1 MYQRQKL
8 GVLGRLGARALGMV
22 GAALAALPAFASSPY
37 GDSSLNMPV
46 GVTPISR
53 EVHSLHMLIFWV
65 CVAIAV
71 VVFGAMI
78 YSIINF
84 RKSKGA
90 IPDKTLTHSTKVEI
104 VWTAVPV
111 LILVSMAVPAAR
123 TLIDI
128 EDTRNAEVSIKV
140 TGYQWK
146 WGYEYLGEGVSFY
159 SNLATPSNVARQLK
173 SGIDPNTVENY
184 LLEVDRPV
192 VVPVD
197 TKVRVLITGND
208 VIHSWWMPQFAVKKD
223 AIPGF
228 VNEAWFKAEK
238 IGTYRGQCTELC
250 GRDHGFMP
258 IVVEVVSKEDYAKWL
273 TAQKEAA
280 KQAAAA
286 DGAASPATAQAATAP
301 AATTAMTMVPSSKA
315 AAAAPVAAAL

>member
-1 MYQRQKL
+1 MYQR
-8 GVLGRLGARALGMV
+8 VVATVV
-22 GAALAALPAFASSPY
+22 GSVCAALAAVPAFAGRPY
-37 GDSSLNMPV
+37 EGSLNMPR
-46 GVTPISR
+46 GVTAISR
-53 EVHSLHMLIFWV
+53 EVYALHMLIFWV

-78 YSIINF
+78 YSIWKF

-90 IPDKTLTHSTKVEI
+90 VPDKTLTHSTRVEI

-128 EDTRNAEVSIKV
+128 EDTRNAELSIKV

-146 WGYEYLGEGVSFY
+146 WGYEYLGENVSFF
-159 SNLATPSNVARQLK
+159 SNLALPSNVARQLR
-173 SGIDPNTVENY
+173 SGIDPRSVENY

-208 VIHSWWMPQFAVKKD
+208 VIHSWWVPQFAVKKD

-250 GRDHGFMP
+250 GRDHAFMP
-258 IVVEVVSKEDYAKWL
+258 IVVEVVSKEDFAKWL
-273 TAQKEAA
+273 GEQKAAAQ
-280 KQAAAA
+280 QAANPEGTEAPAA
-286 DGAASPATAQAATAP
+286 PATAAATSAP
-301 AATTAMTMVPSSKA
+301 GATTAMIT

>member
-8 GVLGRLGARALGMV
+8 GVLGRLGARALGTV
-22 GAALAALPAFASSPY
+22 GAALAALPAFAGSPH
-37 GDSSLNMPV
+37 GDSGLNMPV

-78 YSIINF
+78 YSIVTF

-128 EDTRNAEVSIKV
+128 EDTRNSEVSIKV

-159 SNLATPSNVARQLK
+159 SSLATPSNVARQLK

-250 GRDHGFMP
+250 GRDHAFMP
-258 IVVEVVSKEDYAKWL
+258 IVVEVVSKDDYAKWL

-286 DGAASPATAQAATAP
+286 ADGTATPATAQAAAPP
-301 AATTAMTMVPSSKA
+301 AATTAMNPT
-315 AAAAPVAAAL
+315 AAAPLAAAL

>member
-1 MYQRQKL
+1 MAAK
-8 GVLGRLGARALGMV
+8 V
-22 GAALAALPAFASSPY
+22 GAWAAVAAGTLAGALAGAPAYAYENSY
-37 GDSSLNMPV
+37 NMPV

-78 YSIINF
+78 YSIWKF

-90 IPDKTLTHSTKVEI
+90 VPDKTLTHSTKVEI
-104 VWTAVPV
+104 VWTTIPV
-111 LILVSMAVPAAR
+111 LILISMAVPAAR
-123 TLIDI
+123 TLIQI

-146 WGYEYLGEGVSFY
+146 WGYEYLGEGVQFY
-159 SNLATPSNVARQLK
+159 SNLALPSNVARQLR
-173 SGIDPNTVENY
+173 SGVDPKEVENY

-208 VIHSWWMPQFAVKKD
+208 VIHSWWVPQFAVKKD

-238 IGTYRGQCTELC
+238 VGLFRGQCTELC

-258 IVVEVVSKEDYAKWL
+258 IVVQVVSKEDYAKWL
-273 TAQKEAA
+273 ADQK
-280 KQAAAA
+280 AAAQQA
-286 DGAASPATAQAATAP
+286 SAPAEGAPATAQAAPAP
-301 AATTAMTMVPSSKA
+301 AATTAMTS
-315 AAAAPVAAAL
+315 AAAAPAAAAL

>member
-1 MYQRQKL
+1 MLHRKI
-8 GVLGRLGARALGMV
+8 AAKV
-22 GAALAALPAFASSPY
+22 GAWAAVAAGTLAGAPAFAYENSY
-37 GDSSLNMPV
+37 NMPV

-78 YSIINF
+78 YSIWKF

-90 IPDKTLTHSTKVEI
+90 VPDKTLTHSTKVEI
-104 VWTAVPV
+104 VWTTIPV

-146 WGYEYLGEGVSFY
+146 WGYEYLGEGVQFY
-159 SNLATPSNVARQLK
+159 SNLALDSNVARQLR
-173 SGIDPNTVENY
+173 SGVDPKQVENY

-208 VIHSWWMPQFAVKKD
+208 VIHSWWVPQFAVKKD

-238 IGTYRGQCTELC
+238 IGLFRGQCTELC

-258 IVVEVVSKEDYAKWL
+258 IVVQVVSKEDYAKWL
-273 TAQKEAA
+273 AEQKAAAQQASAPAEAA
-280 KQAAAA
+280 QVASEASAPAA
-286 DGAASPATAQAATAP
+286 PAP
-301 AATTAMTMVPSSKA
+301 AATTAMT

>member
-1 MYQRQKL
+1 
-8 GVLGRLGARALGMV
+8 V
-22 GAALAALPAFASSPY
+22 GSVFAALAAVPAFAGRPHE
-37 GDSSLNMPV
+37 GSLNMPR

-53 EVHSLHMLIFWV
+53 EVYGLHMLIFWV
-65 CVAIAV
+65 CVAIAA

-78 YSIINF
+78 YSIWKF

-111 LILVSMAVPAAR
+111 LILISMAVPAAR

-128 EDTRNAEVSIKV
+128 EDTRGSELSIKV

-146 WGYEYLGEGVSFY
+146 WGYEYLGEGVSFF
-159 SNLATPSNVARQLK
+159 SNLALPSNVARQLR
-173 SGIDPNTVENY
+173 SGVDPKTVDNY

-208 VIHSWWMPQFAVKKD
+208 VIHSWWMPMFAVKKD

-250 GRDHGFMP
+250 GRDHAFMP

-273 TAQKEAA
+273 AEQKAAAQ
-280 KQAAAA
+280 QAANPAPAEAPAA
-286 DGAASPATAQAATAP
+286 PATADAAPAP
-301 AATTAMTMVPSSKA
+301 AATTAMTS
-315 AAAAPVAAAL
+315 AAAPAAATL